1 MARRIRKYIYKSPE
15 SEAKAKSNLR
25 QNKERKLEDIK
36 KEAKEFQSK
45 RKKLKDLNIIEF
57 AENPVVL
64 GLSFAKRPA
73 QKTILK
79 VLYGLPLNEKELE
92 IFKILTKGK
101 GKYEPGKEKTEAIL
115 ALGARS
121 GKSFLSSICAL
132 YEATVGWLNK
142 DWKKT
147 LSPGENIYVAIVATR
162 EIQARQI
169 IQTNCLRMLEHSSML
184 KGLIKKST
192 DLEITL
198 KNNVKII
205 SGPANSTALRG
216 LPIVVLIMDEASFYR
231 MEGPKADEA
240 IFNSLRP
247 RQAQFIGNKLFLIST
262 SGSKQ
267 GLFFDY
273 FNEGFNVPDRLT
285 CQASSD
291 FVNPLIPK
299 AFLEKEK
306 ARDIDNYLR
315 EYEAIFSERMESFFS
330 FDMLNECFILSGDQ
344 KYIPAF
350 TYNLG
355 VDASGLAGADLFGLG
370 ISHRQGQ
377 KIIIDYAKSFNT
389 QNLDIIINEI
399 KEIKKNYNLR
409 IAVIDRYAKGFVK
422 AFLQKLGLVVVIRP
436 SLADIYVNAKSLAI
450 SGNLSLPVNNEL
462 KKGLLNT
469 QAFYSKSN
477 SLTIGHPRDS
487 AGHSDLADACITS
500 IFQSSRR
507 IEEEEPSGILHYDS
521 PGNIWI
527 ERNPKSPPEKW
538 NQPHLVKPGDPDYD
552 EF

>member
-169 IQTNCLRMLEHSSML
+169 IQTNCLRMLEHSPML

-507 IEEEEPSGILHYDS
+507 IEEEELEGILHYDS
-521 PGNIWI
+521 PGNVWI

-538 NQPHLVKPGDPDYD
+538 NAPHLVKPGDPDYD
-552 EF
+552 DY